1 MQVSTSG
8 QFLSSLDL
16 SFKKIF
22 LFPFYLKAITLHM
35 VPSVAVPDITFD
47 QTGWDASWSYHL

>member
-8 QFLSSLDL
+8 QFFSLLDL
-16 SFKKIF
+16 SFKKIL